1 MKKKMNKI
9 LGLFLLAALCLGM
22 ASCSDDKG
30 EATPMS
36 TINVLSAQTSFESS
50 ESTGKVVV
58 DCNPIAAYVDA
69 DDQQWLD
76 VQVDQ
81 NIVSLSAKRNSTTE
95 SRNALLVIKKNAND
109 SVMLNVDQK
118 GMIFIVENKTDILQH
133 NDRIGE
139 YSFNV
144 SSEILP
150 QLISTPDWIEASMT
164 QEKLNIKVLENNE
177 GHVRDGYVTY
187 SCGNVKDSIKVTQ
200 FEFEKDLLGDY
211 ELWLDYDEKT
221 DLCKS
226 KMPVTITA
234 TETGAI
240 TMNFTSNSYNNT
252 SINFQMPMT
261 FDADSLAFVMNSG
274 QLVANYKD
282 KRGKR
287 TYFYSVFVDSD
298 GTYLPYEDEKGNLI
312 LSDTS
317 GKITAFMQH
326 EKGKGTYGRFSGL
339 AFNNGGNVAEFAT
352 LLIGAFSSS
361 APYLNSL
368 IDNEFA
374 FYLKDMML
382 VKKDK

>member
-1 MKKKMNKI
+1 MKKI
-9 LGLFLLAALCLGM
+9 FGLFFLAVLCLGL

-30 EATPMS
+30 EATPLS
-36 TINVLSAQTSFESS
+36 TINVLSAQTSFESC

-58 DCNPIAAYVDA
+58 DCNPITAYVDA

-81 NIVSLSAKRNSTTE
+81 NAVSLSAKRNSTTE
-95 SRNALLVIKKNAND
+95 SRNALLTIKKNAND

-150 QLISTPDWIEASMT
+150 HLVSTPDWIEASMT

-177 GHVRDGYVTY
+177 GHVRDGYVKYT
-187 SCGNVKDSIKVTQ
+187 CGNVEDSIKVTQ

-221 DLCKS
+221 DKCKS
-226 KMPVTITA
+226 KLPVTITA
-234 TETGAI
+234 TAAGAI
-240 TMNFTSNSYNNT
+240 TMNFTSDNYKNT
-252 SINFQMPMT
+252 SINFQMPMS

-298 GTYLPYEDEKGNLI
+298 GTYLPYEDENGNLI

-326 EKGKGTYGRFSGL
+326 QEGKGTYGRFSGL
-339 AFNNGGNVAEFAT
+339 AFNNGGNVADFST

-361 APYLNSL
+361 VPYLNNL
-368 IDNEFA
+368 VDNEFA

>member
-95 SRNALLVIKKNAND
+95 SRNALLTIKKSAND

-118 GMIFIVENKTDILQH
+118 GMVFIVQNKVDIMQQ
-133 NDRIGE
+133 NDLAGE

-144 SSEILP
+144 SSEIQP
-150 QLISTPDWIEASMT
+150 QVLSTPSWVEASFNDD
-164 QEKLNIKVLENNE
+164 KLNVKLSENNE
-177 GHVRDGYVTY
+177 GHVRQGYVTY

-200 FEFEKDLLGDY
+200 FELVKDLLGDY
-211 ELWLDYDEKT
+211 ELWVDYNEET
-221 DLCKS
+221 DLCETKVPAS
-226 KMPVTITA
+226 ISMTENGAVT
-234 TETGAI
+234 
-240 TMNFTSNSYNNT
+240 MSFTSLYKNT
-252 SINFQMPMT
+252 NVNFQIPMT
-261 FDADSLAFVMNSG
+261 FSEDSLAFNITSG
-274 QLVANYKD
+274 QLVASYQNK
-282 KRGKR
+282 KKKW
-287 TYFYSVFVDSD
+287 TYFYAIFVDPN
-298 GTYLPYEDEKGNLI
+298 GTYLPYQDSNGNII

-317 GKITAFMQH
+317 GKISAFMQH
-326 EKGKGTYGRFSGL
+326 EDGKGTYGKFAGK
-339 AFNNGGNVAEFAT
+339 AFNNSGNVADFGS
-352 LLIGAFSSS
+352 IYFGAFSVSS
-361 APYLNSL
+361 PYLNYL
-368 IDNEFA
+368 IDNEWA
-374 FYLKDMML
+374 FYLRNIML